1 MDMMKVTAVALMGT
15 VALLIFKQ
23 YKPEWGIPTRLVL
36 GVVLAGMLLAGAGEI
51 LTFAETLT
59 GEDDS
64 MPQSMWRVMIK
75 GLGIAFVTEIA
86 TGVCRDSGEA
96 SLATW
101 VEMAGKL
108 ALLMLAMPLIRDVL
122 LTVKS
127 LLGVMA

>member
-1 MDMMKVTAVALMGT
+1 MDMMKVAAVALVGT
-15 VALLIFKQ
+15 VALLLFKQ

-36 GVVLAGMLLAGAGEI
+36 GVVLSGMLLAGVGEI
-51 LTFAETLT
+51 LSFTEALT
-59 GEDDS
+59 EGDNP
-64 MPQSMWRVMIK
+64 MPQSMWQLILK

-86 TGVCRDSGEA
+86 MGVCRDSGEA

-108 ALLMLAMPLIRDVL
+108 ALLLLAMPLIREVL

-127 LLGVMA
+127 LLGVMG